1 LHQFPHKNLILVN
14 NLSTNINH
22 VCAADRGGFLI
33 SREMLYA
40 LLQGLPEKYFA
51 HMDAPWHFLARLINL
66 ELKAGRDP
74 ISALKAAF
82 ARTNDFSRQK
92 IKETLLN
99 VMPVMQIPRLSY
111 RQREALIALRSVK
124 SASLAQL
131 CCILAQDRRNLYRR
145 LNALVRK
152 GLAIRFYQPGGV
164 FYFATS
170 APMEKS
176 LKLAVNQFLDEL
188 IKQYSAE
195 PGPDANGSHAS
206 ASFTSAS
213 PVAATTQPTQATFSP

>member
-1 LHQFPHKNLILVN
+1 M
-14 NLSTNINH
+14 
-22 VCAADRGGFLI
+22 I

-99 VMPVMQIPRLSY
+99 VMPVMQIPGLSY

-145 LNALVRK
+145 LNALVKK
-152 GLAIRFYQPGGV
+152 GLAFRFYQPGGV
-164 FYFATS
+164 FYFALPS
-170 APMEKS
+170 PMEKS

-188 IKQYSAE
+188 IKEYSAE
-195 PGPDANGSHAS
+195 TPSKPDVSNAF
-206 ASFTSAS
+206 ASFSSAS
-213 PVAATTQPTQATFSP
+213 PADAPTQPTQSTLSP

>member
-1 LHQFPHKNLILVN
+1 MSGLLTVSYCLSNSLTIPHKKPILINNISVN
-14 NLSTNINH
+14 KSPGLRRRQ
-22 VCAADRGGFLI
+22 RGLTMI

-74 ISALKAAF
+74 ISALKEAY

-99 VMPVMQIPRLSY
+99 VFPVMQIPGLSY
-111 RQREALIALRSVK
+111 RQREALIALRSVR

-131 CCILAQDRRNLYRR
+131 CCILAQDRRNLYHR
-145 LNALVRK
+145 LTALTRK
-152 GLAIRFYQPGGV
+152 GLAIKFYQPGGV
-164 FYFATS
+164 
-170 APMEKS
+170 
-176 LKLAVNQFLDEL
+176 LLCDL
-188 IKQYSAE
+188 
-195 PGPDANGSHAS
+195 
-206 ASFTSAS
+206 
-213 PVAATTQPTQATFSP
+213 